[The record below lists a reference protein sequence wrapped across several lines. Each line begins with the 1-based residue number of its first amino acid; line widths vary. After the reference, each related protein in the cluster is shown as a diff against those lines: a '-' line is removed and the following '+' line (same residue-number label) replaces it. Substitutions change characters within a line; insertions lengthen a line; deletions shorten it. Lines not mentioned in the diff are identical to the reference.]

1 MGKDCL
7 QLFSDCD
14 CDCDY
19 ESMFPHI
26 MYESLVDQ
34 SFSGDPFSSKSVAHV
49 RLQTFLLGGDPS
61 FQVPVC
67 FLNFT
72 NTLQPVKAPCDLRL
86 PKLFTDMNMHCP
98 TAAATENRQGTHPD
112 RSVV

>member
-1 MGKDCL
+1 MGKVCL

-26 MYESLVDQ
+26 MYESLVDL
-34 SFSGDPFSSKSVAHV
+34 SFNGNLFSSIGQADG

-72 NTLQPVKAPCDLRL
+72 NTLQSVKAPCI
-86 PKLFTDMNMHCP
+86 
-98 TAAATENRQGTHPD
+98 
-112 RSVV
+112 